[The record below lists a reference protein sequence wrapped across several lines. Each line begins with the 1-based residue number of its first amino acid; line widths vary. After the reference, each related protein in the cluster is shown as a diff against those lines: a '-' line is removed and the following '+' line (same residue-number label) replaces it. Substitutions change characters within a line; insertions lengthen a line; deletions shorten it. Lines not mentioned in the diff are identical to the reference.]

1 MSLRCAVACCRLGIH
16 PTCPSSPDAVWITN
30 AVLNRAIERF
40 HHAHSIPCR
49 RISSCP
55 GPIESRRRL
64 GKRHMTAILPESRA
78 SPLPWTIDL
87 PFNLGEWSWE
97 APNAPEDR
105 HKKKPSL
112 VEQLIRWVEGPL
124 PQDDGSIPAPTP
136 TTPAETISEAREVL
150 AEFADALAGLN
161 GVQNRR
167 TLDLACKPYKNQLL
181 KLIRSR
187 VISRDDLELA
197 LDPFDWR
204 IREKVSP
211 QIIDCVH
218 AWYMEEVVHAI
229 HASRIVPSHDAYG
242 QEFWERFFDRV
253 IALIPQPTTFRL
265 FQTLVIE
272 GVQKIEFRTVPEYYL
287 RLFRANIQHL
297 ASLPNQNAARAA
309 EHHASLFTEVKF
321 FRKGGLVT
329 FCDEL
334 IESCL
339 AIPGDDEYRKRI
351 EFHLFQTL
359 AYIIPLSKSA
369 FGRLAHRIKGEARWT
384 ETEAFIIVR
393 ARLLSK
399 ARNRR
404 TAATYYH
411 RSLDLR
417 SGNHWYWLIKAAL
430 SDSSSRQLQNL
441 RTLTN
446 SCNLVGNLDSLLT
459 TAARMPHGGTL
470 LRDIMIASRD
480 PHVAVAAWA
489 TYNQGRKTKAKW
501 GWHIWL
507 PYIRALIED
516 PEIDV
521 ALIWEAVD
529 LLPFKSMQ
537 TLPREYHWEGIGD
550 RMTLL
555 ERMGDWFMSRSG
567 VTPRQC
573 LRFIERCIAHGKVAG
588 GPMSKRLMANLAKL
602 VVRDLEEGSLG
613 RTARLQYLIKMTEL
627 HLGPEEG
634 EKVRHQLEGWRWIV
648 VHQGF
653 ETLPKTKFNLE
664 EELDELDT
672 EMNKYQI
679 RQESAE
685 GALRSEYEAQGFGGS

>member
-1 MSLRCAVACCRLGIH
+1 MPLRCAVACCRSGIH
-16 PTCPSSPDAVWITN
+16 PTSPSLPDAVWITN

-40 HHAHSIPCR
+40 HHVHSIPCR
-49 RISSCP
+49 RLSSCP

-105 HKKKPSL
+105 HKKKLSR

-124 PQDDGSIPAPTP
+124 PQDDGSILAPTP
-136 TTPAETISEAREVL
+136 TTPAKTISEAQEVL
-150 AEFADALAGLN
+150 AEFGDALTGVN
-161 GVQNRR
+161 GVQTTA
-167 TLDLACKPYKNQLL
+167 TLNGICKPYKNRLL

-187 VISRDDLELA
+187 EISLDDLELA

-211 QIIDCVH
+211 QMIDCVH
-218 AWYMEEVVHAI
+218 AWYMKDVVLAI

-242 QEFWERFFDRV
+242 KEFWERFFDRV
-253 IALIPQPTTFRL
+253 IALTPQRPTFSL

-272 GVQKIEFRTVPEYYL
+272 GVQKIYFKTVPDYYR
-287 RLFRANIQHL
+287 RLFQANIQYQ
-297 ASLPNQNAARAA
+297 ASHPNQDAVRAA
-309 EHHASLFTEVKF
+309 EDHASLFSEVKF
-321 FRKGGLVT
+321 FRKGGLVV

-351 EFHLFQTL
+351 GYHLLQTL
-359 AYIIPLSKSA
+359 AYIGPLSKST
-369 FGRLAHRIKGEARWT
+369 FGRFSSRINGEAQWT
-384 ETEAFIIVR
+384 KTEAFILVR

-399 ARNRR
+399 AHNRR
-404 TAATYYH
+404 TVATYYH
-411 RSLDLR
+411 RSLNLR
-417 SGNHWYWLIKAAL
+417 AGNHWYWLIKAAL
-430 SDSSSRQLQNL
+430 GDGASRQHQNL
-441 RTLTN
+441 RTLTH
-446 SCNLVGNLDSLLT
+446 SCNIVGNLDLLLS

-470 LRDIMIASRD
+470 LRDMLIASRD

-489 TYNQGRKTKAKW
+489 TYNQGRERKAKW

-507 PYIRALIED
+507 PYIRTLVED
-516 PEIDV
+516 PDVDV

-529 LLPFKSMQ
+529 LLPFKSIDK
-537 TLPREYHWEGIGD
+537 LPRAYHWEGIGD

-567 VTPRQC
+567 VTPRQR
-573 LRFIERCIAHGKVAG
+573 LRFIERCIAHGNVAE

-602 VVRDLEEGSLG
+602 VIRDLEEGSLG

-634 EKVRHQLEGWRWIV
+634 EKVRHQLEGWRWV
-648 VHQGF
+648 VVNQDFGAM
-653 ETLPKTKFNLE
+653 PKTNFNLE
-664 EELDELDT
+664 EELDELST
-672 EMNKYQI
+672 EMREYQA
-679 RQESAE
+679 RQEIAGGE
-685 GALRSEYEAQGFGGS
+685 LRSEHDAQGFGGG